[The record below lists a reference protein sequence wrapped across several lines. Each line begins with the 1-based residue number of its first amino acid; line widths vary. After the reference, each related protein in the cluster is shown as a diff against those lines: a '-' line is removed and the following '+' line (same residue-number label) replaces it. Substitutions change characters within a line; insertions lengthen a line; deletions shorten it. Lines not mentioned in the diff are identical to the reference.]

1 MAKKEREIK
10 TTLTLDG
17 EKAYKDSLKSINTQ
31 LKVASSEMGAVT
43 SSYDKNNASAKDL
56 AAKQEVL
63 NKQIELQKEK
73 QAVLK
78 AAIDDATRALE
89 AAKAKAKEMADAY
102 GEDSSQAQKAADAV
116 RKAEGN
122 LASYEIQANNT
133 TKTLNG
139 LGEEVEEAGEKAEKS
154 GGGWDKLKGIVGGV
168 ATAAATAV
176 AAAAAGIAAVTKSAI
191 EGYADYEQLVGGVDT
206 LFKESS
212 QKVQE
217 YAASAY
223 KTAGLSANDYME
235 TVTGFSASLI
245 QSLGGDTQ
253 KAAEYAN
260 MAIVDMSDNANKMG
274 TDMSSIQNAYQGFAK
289 QNYTMLD
296 NLKLGYGGTKE
307 EMARLL
313 EDATKLSGVEYDIS
327 SYADIVS
334 AIHVVQTEMGITG
347 TTAKEAS
354 ETISGSLTSAKTA
367 WSNLLTGLADENAD
381 IEKLVGNFTDSVK
394 TAAERLIPVVKT
406 ALKGIGQLISDMLP
420 IIVEE
425 IPKIINDVLPD
436 LVNSAVNLV
445 ATIGKSVLENVDML
459 LSSVFELFGKIGGYF
474 SENSDEIITALISA
488 IVEIITKVIQE
499 ISAAIPQIAAIIP
512 EIVAQIIAQLA
523 AAIPELIEAGTSL
536 ISALADGIP
545 DAITAIT
552 AALPD
557 IITAILD
564 AIVEAIPELIN
575 CGAELLT
582 SLCDS
587 IPIAI
592 DAIVAVLP
600 DIITSIIDTLVE
612 NTPAII
618 EAGVKLFIS
627 LVENLPDAI
636 INIVAAIPQIHK
648 AIVEA
653 LMKTDWGEVG
663 AQLIEGIADGF
674 ADGMWAVTEKIKN
687 VGNGLVEGF
696 KTFFDIHSPS
706 KKMKKLIGYPIG
718 QGIIDGASESVEKTW
733 DKVEK
738 SIESATEKITE
749 STTKSL
755 ETMDKSL
762 SETADKDAKSRLDA
776 TVKEA
781 ETRLAAVKK
790 TLETEL
796 ADYQKSMEQIQNNI
810 STLTGSMTGKYT
822 DIFTFKKDDDGNI
835 ISASTSNKIKQG
847 MKDLDEYT
855 ELLDKLRARGMSEDM
870 ISQFAG
876 MTVEEG
882 LAVAKYY
889 DGLSDK
895 ELSALQTNWEKYNEK
910 ATELSTSIYK
920 SKIED
925 ATKSCVVGIQEIF
938 QSEDWSKLGKNLV
951 GGIGSGM
958 ASKMGELSKTM
969 TDICTGI
976 TKQFTDYFGI
986 HSPSRLFADIVGK
999 NLAAG
1004 IGVGF
1009 DDEMDDVAKSMTDAV
1024 PTDFNAKVNY
1034 SGSTAFG
1041 GTSGGVVFNQYNTSP
1056 KALSRQEIKNNTRQQ
1071 VQLAAAVL
1079 K

>member
-1 MAKKEREIK
+1 MAKKRAIG
-10 TTLTLDG
+10 TSITLEG
-17 EKAYKDSLKSINTQ
+17 EKEYRDSLKRIGQQ
-31 LKVASSEMGAVT
+31 LKVASSEMGVVT

-73 QAVLK
+73 QTVLK
-78 AAIDDATRALE
+78 SAVDAAAKALE
-89 AAKAKAKEMADAY
+89 AAKNKAKEMADTY
-102 GEDSSQAQKAADAV
+102 GEDSEQAKKAADAV
-116 RKAEGN
+116 GKMEGK
-122 LASYEIQANNT
+122 LASYEIKANNA

-139 LGEEVEEAGEKAEKS
+139 YENQLEQVKEESANVGTKTEELGEKVDEAGKKVEEAGEKAEKS
-154 GGGWDKLKGIVGGV
+154 GGGWDKLKVIVAGV
-168 ATAAATAV
+168 AKAAATAV

-334 AIHVVQTEMGITG
+334 AIHVVQTELDITG

-445 ATIGKSVLENVDML
+445 AAIGKSVLENVDML

-488 IVEIITKVIQE
+488 VVEIITKVIQE
-499 ISAAIPQIAAIIP
+499 ISAAIPQIVAIIP

-523 AAIPELIEAGTSL
+523 AALPELVEAGTEL
-536 ISALADGIP
+536 IGALADGIP
-545 DAITAIT
+545 DAIVAIVD
-552 AALPD
+552 ALPD
-557 IITAILD
+557 LITAILD
-564 AIVEAIPELIN
+564 ALLQAMPKLVK
-575 CGAELLT
+575 CGADLLK

-592 DAIVAVLP
+592 DAIVKVLP
-600 DIITSIIDTLVE
+600 DIITSIINTLINDTPELVE
-612 NTPAII
+612 
-618 EAGVKLFIS
+618 AGIQMLIA
-627 LVENLPDAI
+627 LVEGLPKAI
-636 INIVAAIPQIHK
+636 VSIVAAIPKINK
-648 AIVEA
+648 AIIDT
-653 LMKTDWGEVG
+653 LMETDWIDVG
-663 AQLIEGIADGF
+663 KQLIAGIGDGLIEGVKNIGGTIKEACGGIAD
-674 ADGMWAVTEKIKN
+674 
-687 VGNGLVEGF
+687 
-696 KTFFDIHSPS
+696 
-706 KKMKKLIGYPIG
+706 
-718 QGIIDGASESVEKTW
+718 SV
-733 DKVEK
+733 
-738 SIESATEKITE
+738 
-749 STTKSL
+749 
-755 ETMDKSL
+755 
-762 SETADKDAKSRLDA
+762 KD
-776 TVKEA
+776 
-781 ETRLAAVKK
+781 
-790 TLETEL
+790 
-796 ADYQKSMEQIQNNI
+796 
-810 STLTGSMTGKYT
+810 
-822 DIFTFKKDDDGNI
+822 F
-835 ISASTSNKIKQG
+835 
-847 MKDLDEYT
+847 
-855 ELLDKLRARGMSEDM
+855 
-870 ISQFAG
+870 
-876 MTVEEG
+876 
-882 LAVAKYY
+882 
-889 DGLSDK
+889 
-895 ELSALQTNWEKYNEK
+895 
-910 ATELSTSIYK
+910 
-920 SKIED
+920 
-925 ATKSCVVGIQEIF
+925 
-938 QSEDWSKLGKNLV
+938 
-951 GGIGSGM
+951 
-958 ASKMGELSKTM
+958 
-969 TDICTGI
+969 
-976 TKQFTDYFGI
+976 FGI
-986 HSPSRLFADIVGK
+986 HSPSKLFADVIGK

-1041 GTSGGVVFNQYNTSP
+1041 GAYGDVIFNQYNTSP
-1056 KALSRQEIKNNTRQQ
+1056 KALGRADIRNNTRQQ
-1071 VQLAAAVL
+1071 VQLASVVL

>member
-1 MAKKEREIK
+1 MAERVIK
-10 TTLTLDG
+10 TTLQLDG

-78 AAIDDATRALE
+78 AAIDDAAKALD
-89 AAKAKAKEMADAY
+89 AAKDKAKEMADAY
-102 GEDSSQAQKAADAV
+102 GEDSEQAKKAADAV

-122 LASYEIQANNT
+122 LANYEIQANNA

-139 LGEEVEEAGEKAEKS
+139 YENQLEQVKEESANVGTKTEELGEKVDEAGKKVEEAGEKAEKS

-253 KAAEYAN
+253 KAAEYAD
-260 MAIVDMSDNANKMG
+260 MAIVDMADNMNKMG
-274 TDMSSIQNAYQGFAK
+274 SDMSSIQNAYQGFAK

-313 EDATKLSGVEYDIS
+313 EDATKLSGVEYDIN

-474 SENSDEIITALISA
+474 SENSGEIITALISTV
-488 IVEIITKVIQE
+488 VEIITKVIQE

-557 IITAILD
+557 IITAILS

-587 IPIAI
+587 IPIAV

-636 INIVAAIPQIHK
+636 INIVAAIPQINK

-696 KTFFDIHSPS
+696 KTFFGIHSPS
-706 KKMKKLIGYPIG
+706 K
-718 QGIIDGASESVEKTW
+718 
-733 DKVEK
+733 
-738 SIESATEKITE
+738 
-749 STTKSL
+749 
-755 ETMDKSL
+755 
-762 SETADKDAKSRLDA
+762 
-776 TVKEA
+776 
-781 ETRLAAVKK
+781 
-790 TLETEL
+790 
-796 ADYQKSMEQIQNNI
+796 
-810 STLTGSMTGKYT
+810 
-822 DIFTFKKDDDGNI
+822 
-835 ISASTSNKIKQG
+835 
-847 MKDLDEYT
+847 
-855 ELLDKLRARGMSEDM
+855 
-870 ISQFAG
+870 
-876 MTVEEG
+876 
-882 LAVAKYY
+882 
-889 DGLSDK
+889 
-895 ELSALQTNWEKYNEK
+895 
-910 ATELSTSIYK
+910 
-920 SKIED
+920 
-925 ATKSCVVGIQEIF
+925 
-938 QSEDWSKLGKNLV
+938 
-951 GGIGSGM
+951 
-958 ASKMGELSKTM
+958 
-969 TDICTGI
+969 
-976 TKQFTDYFGI
+976 
-986 HSPSRLFADIVGK
+986 LFADVIGK

-1034 SGSTAFG
+1034 SGGTSFG
-1041 GTSGGVVFNQYNTSP
+1041 GVSGDVVFNQFNTSP
-1056 KALSRQEIKNNTRQQ
+1056 KALNRREIKTGTMQQ
-1071 VQLAAAVL
+1071 IQLAAAVL

>member
-1 MAKKEREIK
+1 MAERVIK
-10 TTLTLDG
+10 TTLQLDG

-78 AAIDDATRALE
+78 AAIDDAAKALD
-89 AAKAKAKEMADAY
+89 AAKDKAKEMADAY
-102 GEDSSQAQKAADAV
+102 GEDSEQAKKAADAV

-122 LASYEIQANNT
+122 LANYEIQANNA

-139 LGEEVEEAGEKAEKS
+139 YENQLEQVKEESANVGTKTEELGEKVDEAGKKVEEAGEKAEKS

-253 KAAEYAN
+253 KAAEYAD
-260 MAIVDMSDNANKMG
+260 MAIVDMADNMNKMG
-274 TDMSSIQNAYQGFAK
+274 SDMSSIQNAYQGFAK

-313 EDATKLSGVEYDIS
+313 EDATKLSGVEYDIN

-557 IITAILD
+557 IITAILS

-575 CGAELLT
+575 CGAELLK

-636 INIVAAIPQIHK
+636 INIVAAIPQINK
-648 AIVEA
+648 AIIEA
-653 LMKTDWGEVG
+653 LMKTDWGEIG

-696 KTFFDIHSPS
+696 KTFFGIHSPS
-706 KKMKKLIGYPIG
+706 K
-718 QGIIDGASESVEKTW
+718 
-733 DKVEK
+733 
-738 SIESATEKITE
+738 
-749 STTKSL
+749 
-755 ETMDKSL
+755 
-762 SETADKDAKSRLDA
+762 
-776 TVKEA
+776 
-781 ETRLAAVKK
+781 
-790 TLETEL
+790 
-796 ADYQKSMEQIQNNI
+796 
-810 STLTGSMTGKYT
+810 
-822 DIFTFKKDDDGNI
+822 
-835 ISASTSNKIKQG
+835 
-847 MKDLDEYT
+847 
-855 ELLDKLRARGMSEDM
+855 
-870 ISQFAG
+870 
-876 MTVEEG
+876 
-882 LAVAKYY
+882 
-889 DGLSDK
+889 
-895 ELSALQTNWEKYNEK
+895 
-910 ATELSTSIYK
+910 
-920 SKIED
+920 
-925 ATKSCVVGIQEIF
+925 
-938 QSEDWSKLGKNLV
+938 
-951 GGIGSGM
+951 
-958 ASKMGELSKTM
+958 
-969 TDICTGI
+969 
-976 TKQFTDYFGI
+976 
-986 HSPSRLFADIVGK
+986 LFADVIGK

-1041 GTSGGVVFNQYNTSP
+1041 GTSDRVVFNQYNTSP
-1056 KALSRQEIKNNTRQQ
+1056 KALSRREIKNDTMQQ
-1071 VQLAAAVL
+1071 VQLATAVL

>member
-1 MAKKEREIK
+1 MAERVIK
-10 TTLTLDG
+10 TTLQLDG

-78 AAIDDATRALE
+78 AAIDDAAKALD
-89 AAKAKAKEMADAY
+89 AAKDKAKEMADAY
-102 GEDSSQAQKAADAV
+102 GEDSEQAKKAADAV

-122 LASYEIQANNT
+122 LANYEIQANNA

-139 LGEEVEEAGEKAEKS
+139 YENQLEQVKEESANVGTKTEELGEKVDEAGKKIEEAGEKAEKS

-253 KAAEYAN
+253 KAAEYAD
-260 MAIVDMSDNANKMG
+260 MAIVDMADNMNKMG
-274 TDMSSIQNAYQGFAK
+274 SDMSSIQNAYQGFAK

-313 EDATKLSGVEYDIS
+313 EDATKLSGVEYDIN

-557 IITAILD
+557 IITAILS

-575 CGAELLT
+575 CGAELLK

-696 KTFFDIHSPS
+696 KTFFGIHSPS
-706 KKMKKLIGYPIG
+706 K
-718 QGIIDGASESVEKTW
+718 
-733 DKVEK
+733 
-738 SIESATEKITE
+738 
-749 STTKSL
+749 
-755 ETMDKSL
+755 
-762 SETADKDAKSRLDA
+762 
-776 TVKEA
+776 
-781 ETRLAAVKK
+781 
-790 TLETEL
+790 
-796 ADYQKSMEQIQNNI
+796 
-810 STLTGSMTGKYT
+810 
-822 DIFTFKKDDDGNI
+822 
-835 ISASTSNKIKQG
+835 
-847 MKDLDEYT
+847 
-855 ELLDKLRARGMSEDM
+855 
-870 ISQFAG
+870 
-876 MTVEEG
+876 
-882 LAVAKYY
+882 
-889 DGLSDK
+889 
-895 ELSALQTNWEKYNEK
+895 
-910 ATELSTSIYK
+910 
-920 SKIED
+920 
-925 ATKSCVVGIQEIF
+925 
-938 QSEDWSKLGKNLV
+938 
-951 GGIGSGM
+951 
-958 ASKMGELSKTM
+958 
-969 TDICTGI
+969 
-976 TKQFTDYFGI
+976 
-986 HSPSRLFADIVGK
+986 LFADVIGK

-1034 SGSTAFG
+1034 SGGTSFG
-1041 GTSGGVVFNQYNTSP
+1041 GVSGDVVFNQFNTSP
-1056 KALSRQEIKNNTRQQ
+1056 KALNRREIKTGTMQQ
-1071 VQLAAAVL
+1071 IQLAAAVL

>member
-1 MAKKEREIK
+1 MAKKRAIG
-10 TTLTLDG
+10 TSITLEG
-17 EKAYKDSLKSINTQ
+17 EKEYRDSLKRIGQQ
-31 LKVASSEMGAVT
+31 LKVASSEMGVVT

-73 QAVLK
+73 QTVLK
-78 AAIDDATRALE
+78 SAVDAAAKALE
-89 AAKAKAKEMADAY
+89 AAKDKAKEMADTY
-102 GEDSSQAQKAADAV
+102 GEGSDQAKKAADAV
-116 RKAEGN
+116 GKMEGK
-122 LASYEIQANNT
+122 LASYEIQANNA

-139 LGEEVEEAGEKAEKS
+139 YENQLEQVKEESANVGTKTEELGEKVDEAGKKVEEAGEKAEKS
-154 GGGWDKLKGIVGGV
+154 GGGWDKLKVIVAGV
-168 ATAAATAV
+168 AKAAATAV

-334 AIHVVQTEMGITG
+334 AIHVVQTELDITG

-367 WSNLLTGLADENAD
+367 WSNLLTGLADQNAD
-381 IEKLVGNFTDSVK
+381 IKTLVGNFTDSVK
-394 TAAERLIPVVKT
+394 TAAGQLIPVVKT

-425 IPKIINDVLPD
+425 IPKIINDILPD

-445 ATIGKSVLENVDML
+445 ATIGKSVLENVDTL

-488 IVEIITKVIQE
+488 VVEIITKVIQE
-499 ISAAIPQIAAIIP
+499 ISAAVPQIAAIIP

-564 AIVEAIPELIN
+564 AIVEAIPELIS

-592 DAIVAVLP
+592 DAIIAVLP
-600 DIITSIIDTLVE
+600 DIITSIIDTLINNV
-612 NTPAII
+612 PALV
-618 EAGVKLFIS
+618 EAGIQLFIA
-627 LVENLPDAI
+627 LVTGIPDALVTI
-636 INIVAAIPQIHK
+636 IAAIPQINA
-648 AIVEA
+648 AIVDT
-653 LMKTDWGEVG
+653 LMSTDWLDVG
-663 AQLIEGIADGF
+663 KQLIEGI
-674 ADGMWAVTEKIKN
+674 
-687 VGNGLVEGF
+687 GNGLTEGV
-696 KTFFDIHSPS
+696 KG
-706 KKMKKLIGYPIG
+706 IGG
-718 QGIIDGASESVEKTW
+718 
-733 DKVEK
+733 
-738 SIESATEKITE
+738 KI
-749 STTKSL
+749 
-755 ETMDKSL
+755 
-762 SETADKDAKSRLDA
+762 
-776 TVKEA
+776 KEA
-781 ETRLAAVKK
+781 CSGIV
-790 TLETEL
+790 
-796 ADYQKSMEQIQNNI
+796 DGI
-810 STLTGSMTGKYT
+810 
-822 DIFTFKKDDDGNI
+822 KDFFGVD
-835 ISASTSNKIKQG
+835 TS
-847 MKDLDEYT
+847 
-855 ELLDKLRARGMSEDM
+855 S
-870 ISQFAG
+870 
-876 MTVEEG
+876 
-882 LAVAKYY
+882 
-889 DGLSDK
+889 
-895 ELSALQTNWEKYNEK
+895 
-910 ATELSTSIYK
+910 
-920 SKIED
+920 
-925 ATKSCVVGIQEIF
+925 
-938 QSEDWSKLGKNLV
+938 
-951 GGIGSGM
+951 
-958 ASKMGELSKTM
+958 
-969 TDICTGI
+969 
-976 TKQFTDYFGI
+976 
-986 HSPSRLFADIVGK
+986 
-999 NLAAG
+999 
-1004 IGVGF
+1004 
-1009 DDEMDDVAKSMTDAV
+1009 
-1024 PTDFNAKVNY
+1024 DFNATVNY
-1034 SGSTAFG
+1034 SGGNRSTG
-1041 GTSGGVVFNQYNTSP
+1041 GAYGDVIFNQYNTSP
-1056 KALSRQEIKNNTRQQ
+1056 KALGRADIRNNTRQQ
-1071 VQLAAAVL
+1071 VQLASAVL